1 MPRKASLKKQRS
13 IGEDAWY
20 KYLFGGSSNITRPA
34 LPVEKPSQRFTTTMG
49 IFNTKDDVDK

>member
-13 IGEDAWY
+13 RAEVLHE
-20 KYLFGGSSNITRPA
+20 YLFGGSSNITRPA